1 MWRIRQE
8 ERDILRASTFGT
20 GEMMRHAI
28 EHGGAARLV
37 IGLGGSATNDGGA
50 GMAAA
55 LGVRFLAEHEYEI
68 GPTPAEL
75 LGRLARIDMS
85 GRIAL
90 PPITAACDVGSPLL
104 GNEGATRIFG
114 PQKGAD
120 AASIPML
127 ENVLET
133 MVRVSDGGET
143 AQCPG
148 SGAAGGLGFGLMH
161 FAGARLVSGF
171 ELIASLTGLKERI
184 MTADLVVTGEGSLDA
199 QSLTG
204 KGPVAIARL
213 ARDHGKPVIA
223 FCGKADAAVRESGL
237 FDSIT
242 ELAATGL
249 PLDQLTSRAAEL
261 LEQTVLTG

>member
-1 MWRIRQE
+1 LG
-8 ERDILRASTFGT
+8 ERSDCYNFLKICVYLRPSAVPILF
-20 GEMMRHAI
+20 
-28 EHGGAARLV
+28 
-37 IGLGGSATNDGGA
+37 LG
-50 GMAAA
+50 
-55 LGVRFLAEHEYEI
+55 
-68 GPTPAEL
+68 

-148 SGAAGGLGFGLMH
+148 REPPVVWASGSCTSP
-161 FAGARLVSGF
+161 ARGWCQ
-171 ELIASLTGLKERI
+171 ASN
-184 MTADLVVTGEGSLDA
+184 
-199 QSLTG
+199 
-204 KGPVAIARL
+204 
-213 ARDHGKPVIA
+213 
-223 FCGKADAAVRESGL
+223 
-237 FDSIT
+237 
-242 ELAATGL
+242 
-249 PLDQLTSRAAEL
+249 
-261 LEQTVLTG
+261 